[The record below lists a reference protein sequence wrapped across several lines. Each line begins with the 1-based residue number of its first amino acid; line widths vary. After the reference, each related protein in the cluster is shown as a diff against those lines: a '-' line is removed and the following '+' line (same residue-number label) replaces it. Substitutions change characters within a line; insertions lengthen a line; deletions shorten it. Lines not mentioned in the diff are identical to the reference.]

1 MLYTRKFLIETIPVN
16 TGFPIPGSGGGWTS
30 SRSTTVPRAADKF
43 RVVAD
48 LRMEVRWMDD
58 EEGIV
63 N

>member
-1 MLYTRKFLIETIPVN
+1 MN

-58 EEGIV
+58 EVGIV

>member
-1 MLYTRKFLIETIPVN
+1 MRLPIHQETIPVN